1 MTSLNYVL
9 ARKLL
14 KVKSKKQNGFTLI
27 ELMVVVAIVGVLT
40 AVGLPELSKA
50 QDRAKDS
57 AAEATLVNAAKECS
71 INLLTLPA
79 ATAKSDFTAA
89 TAAAAKFDGV
99 DGDCEIP
106 SDGSELELSLDSES
120 GNNGYTIT
128 FDGTVPGTPV
138 EAPLGS

>member
-1 MTSLNYVL
+1 MTTFQKSLIQRL
-9 ARKLL
+9 A
-14 KVKSKKQNGFTLI
+14 KSKAKKQNGFTLI

-71 INLLTLPA
+71 INLLTLDA

-89 TAAAAKFDGV
+89 TATGKKFAGV

-106 SDGSELELSLDSES
+106 ASGALALELESES
-120 GNNGYTIT
+120 GKNKYTIT

-138 EAPLGS
+138 EAAL